1 MHRILTF
8 VAAAAILFASA
19 PGPAFA
25 DAGPPYKLD
34 AKGKCHDAKGRYAKT
49 EMCKGAG
56 ATMAPAGAAA
66 TGAATTTTTTAK
78 GGKCRDPQTKKYVKC
93 GTPGAEPVPASTK
106 STTTKS
112 ATTTSA
118 TTTPAATTTKKKK
131 SAKPAATTTTTTSS
145 AAAPH

>member
-56 ATMAPAGAAA
+56 ATTAPAATAAGA
-66 TGAATTTTTTAK
+66 AATTTTTTATTAK
-78 GGKCRDPQTKKYVKC
+78 GAKCRDPQTKKYVKC
-93 GTPGAEPVPASTK
+93 GTPGSEPVPASTK
-106 STTTKS
+106 STTT
-112 ATTTSA
+112 TS
-118 TTTPAATTTKKKK
+118 TTTPAGTTTTTKKKK
-131 SAKPAATTTTTTSS
+131 STKPAATTTTTTTSS